1 MRYEDSDKPSPQ
13 SNPPT
18 PGQSAAR
25 QRASAVPDSSAQT
38 NPSAHAHSSARP
50 TTGARIWRHIIC
62 NTHCTWLPGDPRGF
76 RNREHRIH
84 SSGDYKNPPPTGE
97 HAGLYTH
104 NLNHSG
110 KRILIPDTLRQ
121 RIAEAFANH
130 LRSQGCPVSIASAS
144 ETHVHALTLLPL
156 DRRQTKRIIGDA
168 KRVASRSVKAEMPGR
183 IWSEGGTYK
192 PVRNAGHYQ
201 AAYEY
206 IRTRQEEGAY
216 VLVLQGPD
224 TY

>member
-1 MRYEDSDKPSPQ
+1 MKSDASDKPSPQ

-25 QRASAVPDSSAQT
+25 QRVSAVPDSW
-38 NPSAHAHSSARP
+38 AHANVSARALTCP
-50 TTGARIWRHIIC
+50 LIWRHVIC

-84 SSGDYKNPPPTGE
+84 SSGDYKSPPPTGE

-104 NLNHSG
+104 NLNQSG
-110 KRILIPDTLRQ
+110 NRILIPSTVRQ
-121 RIAEAFANH
+121 RIAEVFANH
-130 LRSQGCPVSIASAS
+130 LRSQGWPVSIASAS
-144 ETHVHALTLLPL
+144 ETHVHALSLLPV
-156 DRRQTKRIIGDA
+156 DRRQTKRIVGDA
-168 KRVASRSVKAEMPGR
+168 KRVASRSVKAEMPGS

-192 PVRNAGHYQ
+192 PVRNIAHYK

-216 VLVLQGPD
+216 VLVLQGHD
-224 TY
+224 SY